1 MEYKMKYPSPGHI
14 SRFAQGTETIHL
26 LLNIEMK
33 VWICENVFTFT
44 CFFFF
49 FFSKRKTE
57 KLERNTEQKLISST
71 DVRNGDL

>member
-1 MEYKMKYPSPGHI
+1 MKYPSPGHI

-49 FFSKRKTE
+49 FF
-57 KLERNTEQKLISST
+57 QKENREAGT
-71 DVRNGDL
+71 